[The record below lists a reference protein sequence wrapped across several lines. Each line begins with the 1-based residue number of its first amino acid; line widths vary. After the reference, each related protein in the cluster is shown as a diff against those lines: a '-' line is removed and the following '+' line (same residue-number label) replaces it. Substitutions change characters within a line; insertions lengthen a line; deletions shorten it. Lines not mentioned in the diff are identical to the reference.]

1 MENPWTALPEVA
13 PYVLGMDREA
23 VDRHN
28 ARAAAPHRLQLDLMP
43 EPFLGRKDAP
53 VVVLLGNPGYSE
65 RDHIWHDRPEFRAA
79 IRETSRTSGRHTH
92 TPFWIQPSLRP
103 VAVFGGRRGFAG

>member
-65 RDHIWHDRPEFRAA
+65 RDHIWHDRPEFCAA
-79 IRETSRTSGRHTH
+79 IRENLTHQRTAYAH
-92 TPFWIQPSLRP
+92 PFWIQPSLRP
-103 VAVFGGRRGFAG
+103 AAVFGGRRGFAG